1 MISDSELK
9 GIINSDVR
17 HSALLVELAKE
28 LLSHRKAREG
38 WKLVLIKPTAEM
50 VNAGKGGCVTSDM
63 AREIYEDMLAA
74 SPEP

>member
-1 MISDSELK
+1 MTSNERLEEIAYGDDWYPPEVKEAMI
-9 GIINSDVR
+9 
-17 HSALLVELAKE
+17 E
-28 LLSHRKAREG
+28 LLAHRKAREG
-38 WKLVLIKPTAEM
+38 WKLVPVEPTAEM